1 MSEEDPTTT
10 DTAADASTDDDTP
23 TNDDTPTDDDTPT
36 VLVTA
41 GTGTVGRHVVA
52 ALADELVDLRVASRD
67 PDRARETLT
76 ADEHVEM
83 DESALD
89 GTASAVEFVAFDLD
103 RPETYYPTLSGVD
116 RLFLVRPPAVSR
128 VERDLFP
135 FVDAAVR
142 MGVEHVVFLSV
153 LGAEKNPLLP
163 HRRVESHLADL
174 PVTTTFLRASF
185 FCQNLLTTHRAE
197 VRQGEIA
204 VPAGDGET
212 SFVDARDV
220 AAVAARA
227 LADPTSH
234 RDRAYDVTG
243 PEALTYE
250 AFAEV
255 LSAAL
260 DFPVRYT
267 NPSLLRF
274 VWRRLRA
281 GDDFGFALVTAG
293 IYTTARLGLA
303 GRVSDD
309 VETVLGRQPR
319 TIGAFAADYADEFR
333 TDE

>member
-1 MSEEDPTTT
+1 MSDENPATT
-10 DTAADASTDDDTP
+10 DTAADASM
-23 TNDDTPTDDDTPT
+23 NDDSPTI
-36 VLVTA
+36 LVTA

-52 ALADELVDLRVASRD
+52 DLADEPVHVRVASRD
-67 PDRARETLT
+67 PDRARETL
-76 ADEHVEM
+76 ASDDHVAL
-83 DESALD
+83 DDDALD
-89 GTASAVEFVAFDLD
+89 GIEFVAFDLG
-103 RPETYYPTLSGVD
+103 RPETYHPTLSDVD

-135 FVDAAVR
+135 FVDAGVR

-174 PVTTTFLRASF
+174 PVSTTFLRASF
-185 FCQNLLTTHRAE
+185 FCQNLLNTHREE

-220 AAVAARA
+220 AAVAGRA
-227 LADPTSH
+227 LADPASH
-234 RDRAYDVTG
+234 RDHAYDVTG
-243 PEALTYE
+243 PEALTYDQL
-250 AFAEV
+250 AEV

-260 DFPVRYT
+260 DTRVRYT

-281 GDDFGFALVTAG
+281 GDALGFALVTAG

-309 VETVLGRQPR
+309 AETVLGRQPR
-319 TIGAFAADYADEFR
+319 SVGVFAAEYADAFR
-333 TDE
+333 DDD